1 MDTQPDTDN
10 VVYVPCHFF
19 TIDEWNQAFKQTFRQ
34 QVGDHY
40 VLVGTDIKNHIDF
53 NEDGMM
59 ALLPFITNLRSYNIL
74 SVNETVIDRI
84 LVCIDTCIVMSE
96 SIAGKR
102 LRNICFVNLSQ
113 EERKFVN
120 EAIALEEPN
129 AIYSAMEE
137 FRK

>member
-1 MDTQPDTDN
+1 
-10 VVYVPCHFF
+10 
-19 TIDEWNQAFKQTFRQ
+19 
-34 QVGDHY
+34 
-40 VLVGTDIKNHIDF
+40 
-53 NEDGMM
+53 MM